1 MIFFR
6 NLKGIISCV
15 FCRRIVK
22 KDGPNKGRSFYTCP
36 KNINESCKFFQW
48 ADENV
53 EATCNNTFQEN
64 SKKRFK
70 KEKSEQL
77 QNLQKRPRVVTG
89 KRKCGICGIE
99 GSFCIYIFRIYIS

>member
-1 MIFFR
+1 M
-6 NLKGIISCV
+6 
-15 FCRRIVK
+15 
-22 KDGPNKGRSFYTCP
+22 
-36 KNINESCKFFQW
+36 NESCKFFQW

-70 KEKSEQL
+70 KDRSEQL

-99 GSFCIYIFRIYIS
+99 GHTRRSCPENAMD

>member
-1 MIFFR
+1 M
-6 NLKGIISCV
+6 
-15 FCRRIVK
+15 
-22 KDGPNKGRSFYTCP
+22 
-36 KNINESCKFFQW
+36 NESCKFFQW

-70 KEKSEQL
+70 KDRSEQL

-99 GSFCIYIFRIYIS
+99 GLFVYIYIYIYLCARARVRVISFFF